1 MTRNAEPRVRPR
13 TSFAL
18 PSAFLTAMT
27 LSGCLVPHHDS
38 FATPEDTVLT
48 FQSAFARDDEFKEY
62 DCFAVAMKRQHG
74 LDQQKWSLARGE
86 ILKPLGSLGEFV
98 LRRNSLEDNLVGG
111 TRGAKTTKL
120 AYSMFGTELEV
131 ELEPEAVL
139 VFPGTEPG
147 TERAWTVDE
156 RAAFVDDGSD
166 LVVVIETSREL
177 ASTWTTEGVP
187 WVELR
192 HHWKVLS
199 IAALAEDA
207 PAPSPL
213 PSVEPERVQTLKVG
227 RIVPMR
233 LRESLGVVRLR
244 FELPLVDHSGPGCLL
259 IWPPRPELFDRYRWE
274 AEPLASP

>member
-13 TSFAL
+13 TSIAL

-86 ILKPLGSLGEFV
+86 ILKPLGSVGEFV

-111 TRGAKTTKL
+111 TRGPKTTKL
-120 AYSMFGTELEV
+120 AYSIFGTELEV

-139 VFPGTEPG
+139 VLPGTEPG

-156 RAAFVDDGSD
+156 RAAFVDDTSR
-166 LVVVIETSREL
+166 LVIIIEVSREL
-177 ASTWTTEGVP
+177 ASSWTTDGVP
-187 WVELR
+187 WAELR

-199 IAALAEDA
+199 IAAIEEEAK
-207 PAPSPL
+207 PSEPL
-213 PSVEPERVQTLKVG
+213 PPVAPERVQTLKVG

-244 FELPLVDHSGPGCLL
+244 FELPLHDGSGCIV
-259 IWPPRPELFDRYRWE
+259 IWPPQMERESFDRYRWE
-274 AEPLASP
+274 IAPRTTP